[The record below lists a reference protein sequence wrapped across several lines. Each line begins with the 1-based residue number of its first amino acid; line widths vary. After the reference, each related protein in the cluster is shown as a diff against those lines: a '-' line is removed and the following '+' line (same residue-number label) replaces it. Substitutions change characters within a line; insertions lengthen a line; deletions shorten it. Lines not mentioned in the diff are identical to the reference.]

1 MNLLPRSFAT
11 MALAVAAVP
20 GVAPLAA
27 PLHQHGHP
35 AVGQHRAEHGR
46 TNGTGTG
53 ADRGNGHGTTRPQ
66 PHAPGRPAAH
76 PAGRPVGHGM
86 GKAAPVSARVA
97 APSAG
102 GWTEQNPASPAVL
115 SAAGFAAVSLSETF
129 GGTYVVEHVKRA
141 EAQVVEGENYRLT
154 LRIALLENEVLGARK
169 DCTVVVWSRP
179 WLKPA
184 DELTSADCQNAG
196 TAVPAAPAAPAVAAK
211 VVVADAKVAPVAVKA
226 DAKPVDPKHACL
238 AGKADKAEKVVRA
251 DKAAKAEQPGRAPVR
266 V

>member
-27 PLHQHGHP
+27 HLPPHGHP
-35 AVGQHRAEHGR
+35 AGQHPAGHGHAH
-46 TNGTGTG
+46 GTG
-53 ADRGNGHGTTRPQ
+53 RPQ
-66 PHAPGRPAAH
+66 PHVPGRPGGH
-76 PAGRPVGHGM
+76 PAGHLIGHGT

-97 APSAG
+97 AAPAAG

-129 GGTYVVEHVKRA
+129 GGDYVVEHVKRA
-141 EAQVVEGENYRLT
+141 QAQVVEGENYRLT
-154 LRIALLENEVLGARK
+154 LRIALLEDQVLGARK

-184 DELTSADCQNAG
+184 DELTSADCQSVG
-196 TAVPAAPAAPAVAAK
+196 TAMPAAPAAPAVAAK
-211 VVVADAKVAPVAVKA
+211 VVVADAKVAPVAVQA
-226 DAKPVDPKHACL
+226 DAKLVDSKHACL
-238 AGKADKAEKVVRA
+238 TGKAG
-251 DKAAKAEQPGRAPVR
+251 KAAKAQKPGRASVR

>member
-35 AVGQHRAEHGR
+35 AAQHPARHGHAH
-46 TNGTGTG
+46 G
-53 ADRGNGHGTTRPQ
+53 AVRPQ
-66 PHAPGRPAAH
+66 PHAPGRPGGH
-76 PAGRPVGHGM
+76 PVSHLAGHVA
-86 GKAAPVSARVA
+86 GKAAPASARVA
-97 APSAG
+97 TSTAG

-115 SAAGFAAVSLSETF
+115 GAAGFAAVSLSETF
-129 GGTYVVEHVKRA
+129 GGTYVVEHIKHA
-141 EAQVVEGENYRLT
+141 ESQVVEGENFRLK
-154 LRIALLENEVLGARK
+154 LRVAQLKNDVLGARK

-184 DELTSADCQNAG
+184 DQLTSADCQNAG
-196 TAVPAAPAAPAVAAK
+196 TAVPAAPAAPAVGAK
-211 VVVADAKVAPVAVKA
+211 VVVADAKVTA
-226 DAKPVDPKHACL
+226 PKHARL
-238 AGKADKAEKVVRA
+238 HGKAEKVA
-251 DKAAKAEQPGRAPVR
+251 KTDKPGKASAR

>member
-35 AVGQHRAEHGR
+35 AAQHPARHGHAH
-46 TNGTGTG
+46 GATG
-53 ADRGNGHGTTRPQ
+53 ANHGKGHGTAHPM
-66 PHAPGRPAAH
+66 PHAPGRPGG
-76 PAGRPVGHGM
+76 PAVGHLTGHVA

-97 APSAG
+97 TPAAG
-102 GWTEQNPASPAVL
+102 GWTVQNPASPAVL

-129 GGTYVVEHVKRA
+129 GGTYVVEHIKHA
-141 EAQVVEGENYRLT
+141 ESQVVEGENFRLK
-154 LRIALLENEVLGARK
+154 LRVAQLEDDVLGARK

-184 DELTSADCQNAG
+184 DQLTSADCQSVG
-196 TAVPAAPAAPAVAAK
+196 TAVPATPAAPASAAK
-211 VVVADAKVAPVAVKA
+211 VVVADANVAPVA
-226 DAKPVDPKHACL
+226 AKGA
-238 AGKADKAEKVVRA
+238 KAEKSG
-251 DKAAKAEQPGRAPVR
+251 KAPVR